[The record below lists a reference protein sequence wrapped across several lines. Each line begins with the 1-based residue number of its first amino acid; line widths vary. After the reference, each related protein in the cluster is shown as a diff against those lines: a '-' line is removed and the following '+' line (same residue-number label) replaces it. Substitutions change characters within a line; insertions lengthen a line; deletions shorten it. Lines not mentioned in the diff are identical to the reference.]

1 MLCMLSG
8 ISLESGFGILP
19 WNDYQKISEP
29 SGEHPEFGIWKTAQ
43 SESSK
48 QDFSSEDRIR

>member
-1 MLCMLSG
+1 MLSG

-29 SGEHPEFGIWKTAQ
+29 SGEHPEFGIWRTAQ